1 VPKKSV
7 DLLVISLTSPLLI
20 GLYEDGKLIQHYES
34 YEKTSEILPHFM
46 KEILDNY
53 DLQTLCFARGPGSF
67 MAIKI
72 TYLFLKTLSIT
83 LKVPLL
89 ATNGFAFN
97 QNSPIKA
104 VGSLYFCQENGM
116 ITTQKVDLSKEKEK
130 IKPFALPA
138 NLDKTRFSSENE
150 PLYILPAV

>member
-1 VPKKSV
+1 MPRQSIE
-7 DLLVISLTSPLLI
+7 LLVISLTSPLLI
-20 GLYEDGKLIQHYES
+20 GIYADTQLIRDYKRE
-34 YEKTSEILPHFM
+34 EKTSEILPALM
-46 KEILDNY
+46 KQILQEYQIKNLY
-53 DLQTLCFARGPGSF
+53 FARGPGSF

-83 LKVPLL
+83 LNVPLL
-89 ATNGFAFN
+89 ATDGFAFN

-104 VGSLYFCQENGM
+104 VGSLYFCKENGM
-116 ITTQKVDLSKEKEK
+116 ITTLKVDTQKEK

-138 NLDKTRFSSENE
+138 HLDKNIFTKENE